1 MSEYRF
7 PERFLWGTAT
17 AAHQVEGQNE
27 NNTWSAWEKLP
38 GKIYLGQQAGLACD
52 WWGGR
57 WREDLDRAC
66 QGGQNAHRFSVEW
79 SRVQPTPDR
88 WDDAALDFYRELA
101 QGMVERGIKPMVT
114 LHHFTE
120 PIWFSERGGWDAPE
134 APRLFEVFVRR
145 VAAALKE
152 ITDLWVTLNE
162 PNGYAVFGYVF
173 VNFPP
178 GKSDIGACFR
188 VMANLL
194 RAHALAYRAIHELQP
209 QARVGLAYSYRPFRA
224 ARWWMPPDW
233 IAVMFSNHHFN
244 EAFFAPLLNGKFNF
258 MLRHA
263 DMPEVVGTQDFLGLN
278 YYSMDDMLFS
288 PNSGHM
294 FMDRRFPKGAQV
306 SGTGFIANLPEGL
319 YRSLKWAQRFR
330 LPIYITENGIEDCAD
345 SLRPTYIVE
354 HIYQIW
360 RAIKLGIPILGY
372 FYWSLTDNFEWER
385 GWNQGFGLWGLD
397 QDTQERFWRPSVDV
411 YARICR
417 TNSLPQELLDQ
428 YANLKG

>member
-1 MSEYRF
+1 
-7 PERFLWGTAT
+7 
-17 AAHQVEGQNE
+17 
-27 NNTWSAWEKLP
+27 
-38 GKIYLGQQAGLACD
+38 
-52 WWGGR
+52 
-57 WREDLDRAC
+57 
-66 QGGQNAHRFSVEW
+66 
-79 SRVQPTPDR
+79 
-88 WDDAALDFYRELA
+88 
-101 QGMVERGIKPMVT
+101 
-114 LHHFTE
+114 
-120 PIWFSERGGWDAPE
+120 
-134 APRLFEVFVRR
+134 
-145 VAAALKE
+145 
-152 ITDLWVTLNE
+152 
-162 PNGYAVFGYVF
+162 
-173 VNFPP
+173 
-178 GKSDIGACFR
+178 
-188 VMANLL
+188 
-194 RAHALAYRAIHELQP
+194 
-209 QARVGLAYSYRPFRA
+209 
-224 ARWWMPPDW
+224 
-233 IAVMFSNHHFN
+233 MFSNHHFN